1 MNIVATANIILTL
14 LPVISDTVKNVE
26 AAVGSGN
33 GQQKLALAIGIIKPL
48 YNASN
53 PPVPFDTLIGQITEV
68 IAALVSFYNQIRAFA
83 STTAKAVAA

>member
-33 GQQKLALAIGIIKPL
+33 GAQKLQLAIGIIKPI

-53 PPVPFDTLIGQITEV
+53 PPVPFDSLVAHVTEV
-68 IAALVSFYNQIRAFA
+68 IAALVTFYNSVRAFSK
-83 STTAKAVAA
+83 STQQAVAA

>member
-1 MNIVATANIILTL
+1 MNLISTANIILTL

-33 GQQKLALAIGIIKPL
+33 GAQKLQLAIGIIKPI

-53 PPVPFDTLIGQITEV
+53 PPVPFDSLVAHVTEV
-68 IAALVSFYNQIRAFA
+68 IAALVTFYNSIKAFPN
-83 STTAKAVAA
+83 TLKQAA

>member
-33 GQQKLALAIGIIKPL
+33 GKQKLQLALGIIESL
-48 YNASN
+48 YTASN
-53 PPVPFDTLIGQITEV
+53 PPVPFNTLVGQITSV
-68 IAALVSFYNQIRAFA
+68 IAALVSFYNDIRAFVN
-83 STTAKAVAA
+83 TKQVVAA

>member
-33 GQQKLALAIGIIKPL
+33 GKQKLQLALGIIESL

-53 PPVPFDTLIGQITEV
+53 PPVPFNTLVGQITSV
-68 IAALVSFYNQIRAFA
+68 IAALVSFYNDIRAFVN
-83 STTAKAVAA
+83 TKQVVAA